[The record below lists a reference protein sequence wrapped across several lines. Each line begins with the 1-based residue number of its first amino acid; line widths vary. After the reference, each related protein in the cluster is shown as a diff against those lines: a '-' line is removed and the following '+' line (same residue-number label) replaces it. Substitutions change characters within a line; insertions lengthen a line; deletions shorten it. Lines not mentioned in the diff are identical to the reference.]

1 LALTAMKIKFL
12 YVYELQKFILAKKKK
27 LSP

>member
-1 LALTAMKIKFL
+1 MKIKFL

-27 LSP
+27 LSPWSA